1 MKGLKMNL
9 VKASGSIGKYVRQS
23 KLPSGIP
30 KIEFILIVESN
41 YLKNTRTGSNQI
53 SYVSCQAFG
62 ANALGLS
69 NIVKEGRKLTI
80 NKGELA
86 TAWKTVG
93 DEQVPK
99 IVITV
104 QEFLFK

>member
-1 MKGLKMNL
+1 MNS
-9 VKASGSIGKYVRQS
+9 VKASGSIGKFIKQS
-23 KLPSGIP
+23 KLPSGVP
-30 KIEFILIVESN
+30 KIEFVLIVESN
-41 YLKNTRTGSNQI
+41 YLKNNKTGNNQI

-62 ANALGLS
+62 ATALGLS
-69 NIVKEGRKLTI
+69 NIVKEGKALTI

-86 TAWKTVG
+86 TAWRTVG
-93 DEQVPK
+93 DEQVPR

>member
-1 MKGLKMNL
+1 MNS
-9 VKASGSIGKYVRQS
+9 VKASGSIGKYIRQS

-30 KIEFILIVESN
+30 KIEFVLIVESN
-41 YLKNTRTGSNQI
+41 YLKNNKSGNNQI

-62 ANALGLS
+62 NTALGLS
-69 NIVKEGRKLTI
+69 NIVKEGKPLTI